1 MPPTRTTPHSEAET
15 DKAGTPVAATRPP
28 RTTSET
34 HRRHAGQP
42 KRMPPPH
49 DPRSLLLDSVAA
61 DATFGVYVGK
71 APAGI
76 RSRLLNHERKKQWA
90 RALLI
95 QRDNQ
100 HGLNSAHVDWL
111 EGDLYDL
118 FDAADRARLHN
129 SVNRVTHR
137 TRLRPPHS
145 RIVTRPDRA
154 RPALG
159 WV

>member
-1 MPPTRTTPHSEAET
+1 
-15 DKAGTPVAATRPP
+15 
-28 RTTSET
+28 
-34 HRRHAGQP
+34 
-42 KRMPPPH
+42 
-49 DPRSLLLDSVAA
+49 VAA

-76 RSRLLNHERKKQWA
+76 RSRLLDHECKKQWA

>member
-1 MPPTRTTPHSEAET
+1 M
-15 DKAGTPVAATRPP
+15 
-28 RTTSET
+28 
-34 HRRHAGQP
+34 
-42 KRMPPPH
+42 
-49 DPRSLLLDSVAA
+49 AA

-76 RSRLLNHERKKQWA
+76 RSRLLNHERKKHWA

-118 FDAADRARLHN
+118 FATTDRARLRH
-129 SVNRVTHR
+129 SVNRAT
-137 TRLRPPHS
+137 TPY
-145 RIVTRPDRA
+145 
-154 RPALG
+154 PAMSMAKLKSPL
-159 WV
+159 VAN

>member
-1 MPPTRTTPHSEAET
+1 MPPSPA
-15 DKAGTPVAATRPP
+15 
-28 RTTSET
+28 
-34 HRRHAGQP
+34 
-42 KRMPPPH
+42 PH
-49 DPRSLLLDSVAA
+49 DPHSLLLDSVAA

-129 SVNRVTHR
+129 SLINGR
-137 TRLRPPHS
+137 TVAVPP
-145 RIVTRPDRA
+145 A
-154 RPALG
+154 R
-159 WV
+159 